1 MDRPRTI
8 YLKLTSVGAGHR
20 PASVWTA
27 HPPWRQRR
35 PRRPKLVIV
44 ASENPVN
51 IGAARDGSSRMFPGV
66 SSGVP
71 DQPSTDHETLGS
83 VGILTGDVVRRQG
96 YYSEAVALA
105 LIPFK
110 RAQLAF

>member
-1 MDRPRTI
+1 
-8 YLKLTSVGAGHR
+8 
-20 PASVWTA
+20 
-27 HPPWRQRR
+27 
-35 PRRPKLVIV
+35 
-44 ASENPVN
+44 
-51 IGAARDGSSRMFPGV
+51 MFPGV

-105 LIPFK
+105 LIPCK

>member
-8 YLKLTSVGAGHR
+8 YLELTS
-20 PASVWTA
+20 PASGQHTDTGGSGA
-27 HPPWRQRR
+27 LGNQARHRR
-35 PRRPKLVIV
+35 LR
-44 ASENPVN
+44 NPVK

-96 YYSEAVALA
+96 YYSEAVASA

>member
-1 MDRPRTI
+1 MNRPRTI
-8 YLKLTSVGAGHR
+8 CLELMSTQLDLQ
-20 PASVWTA
+20 PASGQHTHLGGSGA
-27 HPPWRQRR
+27 LGNQA
-35 PRRPKLVIV
+35 LIV
-44 ASENPVN
+44 ASEDPVK

-66 SSGVP
+66 LYGVP

-96 YYSEAVALA
+96 YYSEDVALA
-105 LIPFK
+105 LIPCK